1 MKNVS
6 IDEIYTKYINGSNVR
21 ELSTEYNVSEKFI
34 YKGLR
39 NYALEKNID
48 IKAEKKKNKID
59 MSLIYEMHKSGIS
72 CYDIGKLFGCSY
84 RTIFRRL
91 HEYCEQFDLPLD
103 RKTKEQEIIEKM
115 PIIYKEYNNG
125 SSSRELS
132 KKYNCNINM
141 VLTNLKIYSM
151 QEGKEL
157 TRKNGRKKTEIP
169 EEKLLEKYI
178 NGASLKALAE
188 EYGCSYPTLRARL
201 ENYVGKEIW
210 QTYSSHKKGRGK
222 VNKEITLDDMKI
234 VYRRAF
240 AEEIKQIIALK
251 EEKEKEK
258 PKVKSLGR
266 K

>member
-1 MKNVS
+1 M
-6 IDEIYTKYINGSNVR
+6 IDVPIEEIYKLYISGESVEEISKKYK
-21 ELSTEYNVSEKFI
+21 VSYSLISKRL
-34 YKGLR
+34 KK
-39 NYALEKNID
+39 YALEKNID

-72 CYDIGKLFGCSY
+72 CYDIGELFGCSY

-115 PIIYKEYNNG
+115 PIIYEEYNNG
-125 SSSRELS
+125 RSSKELS

-141 VLTNLKIYSM
+141 LLTNLKIYSM

-157 TRKNGRKKTEIP
+157 TRRNGRKKTEIP

-188 EYGCSYPTLRARL
+188 EYGCSYSILRARL
-201 ENYVGKEIW
+201 ENYIGKEIW

-240 AEEIKQIIALK
+240 AEEIKQIITSK
-251 EEKEKEK
+251 DEKI
-258 PKVKSLGR
+258 KVKSLGR